1 MYGKLAWSRR
11 PPSPKASEWNLS
23 LGRSGLMPDIDRSL
37 LLSCV
42 DNTAPAIII
51 DGWSDANS
59 SRDRVRSMMHI
70 VANSISCREAAMP
83 ALQTGVRS
91 WTDVTVSRSCPGN
104 DWRHFLV
111 SAISSRC
118 RSALH
123 LTVLMLRLSSSVIT
137 TCRATSANRVLHCG
151 KNVTLASVRSPRR
164 SPRLA
169 KTAYRSP
176 HGMVSSTTSIIFSDS
191 AATCVLSASDPP
203 TRKSRGTEPSDDLA
217 LPAFYRH
224 L

>member
-137 TCRATSANRVLHCG
+137 TAGQHLQIACCTAEKMSLSRQCAA
-151 KNVTLASVRSPRR
+151 LAVHLGLQR
-164 SPRLA
+164 
-169 KTAYRSP
+169 
-176 HGMVSSTTSIIFSDS
+176 
-191 AATCVLSASDPP
+191 PP
-203 TRKSRGTEPSDDLA
+203 TEAPTA
-217 LPAFYRH
+217 W
-224 L
+224 